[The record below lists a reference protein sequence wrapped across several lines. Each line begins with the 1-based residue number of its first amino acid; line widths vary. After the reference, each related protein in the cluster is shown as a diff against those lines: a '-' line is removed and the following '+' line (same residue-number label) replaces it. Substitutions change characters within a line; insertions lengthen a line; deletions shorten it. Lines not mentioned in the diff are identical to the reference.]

1 MSWNEPGGGNN
12 KPKDPW
18 GGGGGGNEGPPDL
31 DEALKK
37 LQAKLGGLFGG
48 GGGSSSGGSAMPGFS
63 GAALGVLALVAVLVW
78 ALMGIYQVDQQE
90 RGVILRFG
98 KYNETVQPGLQ
109 WNPPLIDDVTLLN
122 ITKVRSVSFREIMLT
137 QDENIVEV
145 KLSAQYVIND
155 PVKFVLKVRDP
166 ERSLQHAAQSA
177 LRHVVGGTSMDMVLT
192 EGRAQIAI
200 DVQARLQEYLDLYE
214 TGILVS
220 KVTVD
225 ESKPPTQVQ
234 AAFDDVIKAREDEER
249 LKNEAQ
255 AYANGVVPEARG
267 GAQRQI
273 EEASA
278 YKEQVVANADGESE
292 RFNRLLTEYRKSP
305 EVTRERLYL
314 DAVQNVYSQTNK
326 VMVDVESGNNMMYLP
341 LDQLTK
347 QNQRTSAAGAVRVD
361 SSNIRELTNAV
372 TEQLR
377 RDAAASDGRRG
388 GR

>member
-1 MSWNEPGGGNN
+1 MSWNEPGGGDN

-18 GGGGGGNEGPPDL
+18 GGGSNQGPPDL

-48 GGGSSSGGSAMPGFS
+48 GGSSSGGGAPKGFS
-63 GAALGVLALVAVLVW
+63 AAALGVLVVVALAVW
-78 ALMGIYQVDQQE
+78 AAMGVYQIDQQE

-109 WNPPLIDDVTLLN
+109 WNPPLIDDVTKLN

-249 LKNEAQ
+249 VKNEAQ
-255 AYANGVVPEARG
+255 AYANGIVPEARG

-273 EEASA
+273 EEANA
-278 YKEQVVANADGESE
+278 YQEQVVANADGEAE
-292 RFNRLLTEYRKSP
+292 RFTKLLTEYRKSP

-314 DAVQNVYSQTNK
+314 DAVQNVYTQTSK
-326 VMVDVESGNNMMYLP
+326 VMVDVEGGNNMMYLP
-341 LDQLTK
+341 LDKLAEQS
-347 QNQRTSAAGAVRVD
+347 QRASVAGKIKVD

-377 RDAAASDGRRG
+377 RDAAATDGRRG